1 MKKGMLKFDDIK
13 RTVAELGNQYG
24 LESVYLFGSY
34 ARDEAKPGSDVD
46 LRINKGK
53 LKGLFALSELK
64 LNLEECF
71 GRKVDLV
78 TTDSL
83 DSDFLDRIASE
94 EILLYA
100 N

>member
-1 MKKGMLKFDDIK
+1 MSKDKLDQLKALI
-13 RTVAELGNQYG
+13 RPVAREYG
-24 LESVYLFGSY
+24 VSTMYLFGSY
-34 ARDEAKPGSDVD
+34 ARGEAKSSSDVD

-53 LKGLFALSELK
+53 LKGLFALSMLK
-64 LNLEECF
+64 LNLEESF

-78 TTDSL
+78 TTDSS
-83 DSDFLDRIASE
+83 DSDFLTRIAPE

>member
-1 MKKGMLKFDDIK
+1 MKKQMLKFDEIK
-13 RTVAELGNQYG
+13 KTVAELGKQYG

-34 ARDEAKPGSDVD
+34 ARDEAKSSSDVD

-53 LKGLFALSELK
+53 LKGLFALSMLK
-64 LNLEECF
+64 LNLEESF

-83 DSDFLDRIASE
+83 DSDFLTRIAPE